1 MKGKKA
7 EQTTKKRISL
17 ATYREK
23 RAYLADHCFLTVP
36 GGGKKP
42 KSKDILGKKEWANL
56 MTLPTDVLLR
66 TTDYLGPM
74 VDDMLTQSYAWLR
87 SLRDDPTSMPFMFE
101 AALDTH
107 DEFNAAPF
115 MAAHGWYRQAT
126 AALRNALEAMTHAAR
141 YAVRNDTAG
150 HTSWRAGGQQPK
162 FGNSVDIIGAA
173 APVAPIEAAL
183 GGSGLF
189 GSRPNGVMRDL
200 YADVCRY
207 AHSAPGFTHGLLR
220 TPQAR
225 LPSAHAAEGHE
236 ERSGQRRGV
245 VEWSR
250 TTGHGRVLPLTVL
263 STVAPH
269 ARTGTEGRLA
279 VSSTT
284 GLRFGLT
291 YRRRMRSFEEFV
303 VEWG

>member
-207 AHSAPGFTHGLLR
+207 AHSAPGFTNAEIWSSNGPVFVGHGFTQFWLDYCDTLMACYVLLKLGYPVL
-220 TPQAR
+220 TLPKAMKSVPANAGASWNGLAPQAM
-225 LPSAHAAEGHE
+225 AAYF
-236 ERSGQRRGV
+236 
-245 VEWSR
+245 
-250 TTGHGRVLPLTVL
+250 P
-263 STVAPH
+263 
-269 ARTGTEGRLA
+269 
-279 VSSTT
+279 
-284 GLRFGLT
+284 
-291 YRRRMRSFEEFV
+291 
-303 VEWG
+303 